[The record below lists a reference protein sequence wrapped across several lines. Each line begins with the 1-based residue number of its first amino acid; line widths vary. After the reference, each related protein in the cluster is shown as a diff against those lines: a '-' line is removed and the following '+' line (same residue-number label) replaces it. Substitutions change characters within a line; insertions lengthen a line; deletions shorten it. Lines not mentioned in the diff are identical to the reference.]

1 MRHGRFLKDILSN
14 SQAVSHRGLVTSAT
28 FAKALTE
35 GTPTREAA
43 WSGFSKLRQNMTNI
57 ISGNSNEGELKGE
70 DKVDRTNSPEAHP
83 FPDQRRESFYAHA
96 QWQDGG
102 VIHDVKPNG
111 QGISLSTVEHATL
124 QGEKDLTSA

>member
-1 MRHGRFLKDILSN
+1 
-14 SQAVSHRGLVTSAT
+14 
-28 FAKALTE
+28 
-35 GTPTREAA
+35 
-43 WSGFSKLRQNMTNI
+43 MTNI

-70 DKVDRTNSPEAHP
+70 DKVDRYQCCTQCLLPSLRLSPVCCAFRTNSPEAHP